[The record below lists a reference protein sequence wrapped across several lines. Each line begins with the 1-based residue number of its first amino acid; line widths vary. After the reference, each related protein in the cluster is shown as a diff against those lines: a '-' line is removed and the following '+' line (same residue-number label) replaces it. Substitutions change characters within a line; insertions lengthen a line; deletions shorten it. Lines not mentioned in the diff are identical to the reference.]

1 MSFRHC
7 ICVLLLLL
15 TAPMSARQAAPAPPA
30 ADSIGYTVFLRGQ
43 AIGREQVAIRQDASG
58 ATAIVS
64 QNRLGPPFNLVTRR
78 AEVRYRPDGTA
89 ESVTIDA
96 TLNGAEFNLRTTFA
110 DGKATTT
117 GTEAGA
123 ALSKTDTVS
132 ADTIA
137 LPNLLFGVYEALG
150 RRLLTAAAGTEV
162 RAYVAPHAEVVVR
175 LANVTTQRLQS
186 GMATFTA
193 RRLELLFLQPPPAL
207 DIAVTLTVDERGGLV
222 SLNMPADAVDVVR
235 DDMSSPTSR
244 TMLYSNPGDEAAII
258 PAAGFN
264 LGATLTRP
272 SGAAPG
278 TRFPAIV
285 LLAGSD
291 AVDRDGMAQGVPTMG
306 ELAGALANAGFLAV
320 RYDKRGSGQSGGRAE
335 SVTLED
341 FAQDARAVF
350 AWLRNRRDVDPRRI
364 AVLGHG
370 DGAWVAMLAAVRE
383 RRFAGLV
390 SIAAPATTGAELVLD
405 QQRYALDQLKTP
417 DAERTAKV
425 SLQRQIN
432 AAVVSGRGWDG
443 ISADVRRQ
451 ADTPWFQ
458 SLLAFDPARIVA
470 DARQPMLFVHGEV
483 DRQVP
488 VAHAD
493 RLANLARAEGRSK
506 SIAVVAVRGVN
517 HLLIPAVTG
526 DVSEYPSLTDRHVS
540 RDVTSAVTTWLTK
553 TFPAVR

>member
-1 MSFRHC
+1 MSFRHY

-15 TAPMSARQAAPAPPA
+15 AAPMSAQQAVPAPPVEA
-30 ADSIGYTVFLRGQ
+30 SVGYTVFLRGQ
-43 AIGREQVAIRQDASG
+43 AIGREQVSIGHDASG
-58 ATAIVS
+58 ATIIVS
-64 QNRLGPPFNLVTRR
+64 QSRLGPPLNLVTRR
-78 AEVRYRPDGTA
+78 AEVRYRADGTA

-96 TLNGAEFNLRTTFA
+96 QLNGAEFNFKTTFA
-110 DGKATTT
+110 DGKANTT
-117 GTEAGA
+117 GVDAGA
-123 ALSKTDTVS
+123 AFSSSDAAA

-150 RRLLTAAAGTEV
+150 RRLQTAAAGTEV
-162 RAYVAPHAEVVVR
+162 RAYIVPHAEVVVR

-186 GMATFTA
+186 GMTTFTV
-193 RRLELLFLQPPPAL
+193 RRLELLFLQPRPAL

-222 SLNMPADAVDVVR
+222 SLNIPADTLDVVR

-244 TMLYSNPGDEAAII
+244 TMLYSNPGDEAATI

-278 TRFPAIV
+278 TRFPAVI

-291 AVDRDGMAQGVPTMG
+291 AADRDGMTLGVPTIG
-306 ELAGALANAGFLAV
+306 ELAGALADAGFLAV
-320 RYDKRGSGQSGGRAE
+320 RYDRRGSGQSGGRSE

-341 FAQDARAVF
+341 FAQDARAAF
-350 AWLRNRRDVDPRRI
+350 AWLRNRRDIDPRRI

-370 DGAWVAMLAAVRE
+370 DGAWVAILAAVRE
-383 RRFAGLV
+383 RRFAGIV
-390 SIAAPATTGAELVLD
+390 SIAASSMTGAELVLE
-405 QQRYALDQLKTP
+405 QQRSALDLLNTP
-417 DAERTAKV
+417 DAERTGKV

-432 AAVVSGRGWDG
+432 AAVVSGRGWEG

-458 SLLAFDPARIVA
+458 SLLAFDPARIVS

-488 VAHAD
+488 VAHAE
-493 RLANLARAEGRSK
+493 RLASVARAESRSK
-506 SIAVVAVRGVN
+506 SIAVVTFRGVN

-526 DVSEYPSLTDRHVS
+526 DISEYPSLTDRHVS
-540 RDVTSAVTTWLTK
+540 RDVSSAVTTWLTK
-553 TFPAVR
+553 TLPAVR